1 MILKKKYCLVSHD
14 AGGAENLSS
23 WAKYNGFDYIYC
35 KGPAVKIFKTK
46 FRFKNES
53 SLKKSIIKSD
63 IIITSTSWDSDLELN
78 AIKIAKKFRKKTIS
92 ILDHWNNYYERFT
105 RNRITTLP
113 DEIWV
118 VDRYAFNL
126 AKTVF
131 NKKKIKLI
139 KNYYKLDIE
148 KKIFKKNKK
157 KKDNILYLA
166 EPIEAHAVKQHKNKN
181 YWGYTEYTLL
191 EYFFKNINKIKKK
204 VGNIIFRLHPSEER
218 NKYNKI
224 IKNYSNKY
232 KIHLS
237 FNKDLSFDINRSEII
252 VGCQSMAMVI
262 ALYSKKKVFSIL
274 PINLHKPVL
283 PHKEIIYLK
292 KKLNEKN

>member
-1 MILKKKYCLVSHD
+1 VIIKKKYCLVSHD

-35 KGPAVKIFKTK
+35 KGPAVKIFKSK
-46 FRFKNES
+46 IRFKNES
-53 SLKKSIIKSD
+53 SLKESIIKSD

-78 AIKIAKKFRKKTIS
+78 AIKIAKNLGKKTIS
-92 ILDHWNNYYERFT
+92 LLDHWNNYCERFT
-105 RNRITTLP
+105 RNRKIILP

-118 VDRYAFNL
+118 VDRYALNI
-126 AKTVF
+126 AKKIF
-131 NKKKIKLI
+131 LKKKIKLLP
-139 KNYYKLDIE
+139 NYYKFDIE
-148 KKIFKKNKK
+148 KNIIKNKK
-157 KKDNILYLA
+157 RYGNNILYLA
-166 EPIEAHAVKQHKNKN
+166 EPIEDHAIKQHKDKN

-191 EYFFKNINKIKKK
+191 EYFFKNIHKITEK
-204 VGNIIFRLHPSEER
+204 VGNIIFRLHPSEAR

-224 IKNYSNKY
+224 IRNYFNKY

-237 FNKDLSFDINRSEII
+237 FDKKLSFDVNRSDII

-262 ALYSKKKVFSIL
+262 ALYSKKKVFSTL
-274 PINLHKPVL
+274 PTNIHKPVL

-292 KKLNEKN
+292 KFDEKN